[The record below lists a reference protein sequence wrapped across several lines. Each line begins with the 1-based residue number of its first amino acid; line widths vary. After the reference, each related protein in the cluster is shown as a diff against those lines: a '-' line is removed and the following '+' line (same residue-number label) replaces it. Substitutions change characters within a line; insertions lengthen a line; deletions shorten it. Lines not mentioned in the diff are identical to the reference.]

1 MDGPSGVPVLRL
13 HHLGVLVAELDEA
26 MRFYGGVLGLVGGEP
41 HESESNDIAAIL
53 LDVGDSHIEIF
64 APLSAEGPVAKSLAK
79 RGPGMHHVAYEVE
92 DINVA
97 LDQCRAAG
105 IQLLDDIPRPGLH
118 EGWRVAFLHPKSC
131 GGVLT
136 EFVETG
142 KPWAG
147 IGI

>member
-13 HHLGVLVAELDEA
+13 HHLGVLVADLDEA
-26 MRFYGGVLGLVGGEP
+26 MRFYRGVLGLNGGEP
-41 HESESNDIAAIL
+41 HESASNDIRAIL

-136 EFVETG
+136 EFLETG